1 MIHNFF
7 ASNFLLFMII
17 RLIIPKNTLIYGVFL
32 IKSLRTKFISEIMI
46 INNIN
51 QIIVINMLYQ
61 LITIKSF
68 LALSESSKCKDIKY
82 NLYIKFPE

>member
-1 MIHNFF
+1 
-7 ASNFLLFMII
+7 
-17 RLIIPKNTLIYGVFL
+17 
-32 IKSLRTKFISEIMI
+32 MI